1 MDMGFDGWVESRRL
15 RMLLAGMTVL
25 LIAGCGSIGSDNK
38 PAPTATATVWPTVG
52 ASIDASTPE
61 ASPPWQMASTPE
73 SAPSATAA
81 VASADA
87 KPAGAPSA
95 TAAVAS
101 ADSTPAGAGAST
113 PSTPEGSVVV
123 VATVPVPGTPDSTG
137 TPVATSGGAA
147 SASASPQAETTRNP
161 TAPAEPTAA
170 TVVIPSTPVVQAA
183 NPETGDG
190 TSGPPAVADLG
201 ARTPL
206 PANSRSTPGASPQAS
221 PGARVIVTSCD
232 PAQVPPVVGDTSY
245 ITTSDVN
252 IRIGP
257 GTDCDLAAD
266 ILPQGTLLTLT
277 SGEIVRDGENGTT
290 WVRVDTNGVSGWV
303 STEFITPDGQ

>member
-1 MDMGFDGWVESRRL
+1 MGFDGWAGSRRL

-52 ASIDASTPE
+52 SSIDAASPE

-87 KPAGAPSA
+87 
-95 TAAVAS
+95 
-101 ADSTPAGAGAST
+101 TPAGAGAST

-206 PANSRSTPGASPQAS
+206 PADSRSTPGASPQAS

-277 SGEIVRDGENGTT
+277 SGEVVRDGQNGTT
-290 WVRVDTNGVSGWV
+290 WVRVDTNGISGWV